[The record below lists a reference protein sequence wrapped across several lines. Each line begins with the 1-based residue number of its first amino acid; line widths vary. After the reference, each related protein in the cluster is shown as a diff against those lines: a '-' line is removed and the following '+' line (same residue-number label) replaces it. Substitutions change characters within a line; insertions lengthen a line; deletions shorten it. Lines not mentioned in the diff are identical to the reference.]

1 MHDQQLIWLSCLVAA
16 GVVTST
22 SVVAQA
28 QTNQS
33 DTTGN
38 QTYSAPSVNI
48 DNLNGNGFSGT
59 TQYNPATGQVVGG
72 AIKTPIRFGDFS
84 GGSSGTGFG
93 RDPGDASGN
102 SSGTSSEDNGSQPRE
117 VTLSEVAEALNN
129 GLEKSLDN
137 LATAENDAKLAESQP
152 RRITRR
158 SADREDETTC
168 VNPVSKAREI
178 VKRQLAETEKFIE
191 QVNPIEPKKNI
202 W

>member
-28 QTNQS
+28 QTNLS
-33 DTTGN
+33 DTEGGN
-38 QTYSAPSVNI
+38 NFSAPSVSI
-48 DNLNGNGFSGT
+48 DSLNGNSFSGT
-59 TQYNPATGQVVGG
+59 TQFNPVTGEIVGG
-72 AIKTPIRFGDFS
+72 SIITPIEFGNFS

-93 RDPGDASGN
+93 PNTRRAIGD
-102 SSGTSSEDNGSQPRE
+102 SSEASSEENGSQPRE
-117 VTLSEVAEALNN
+117 VTLNEVAEALSN

-158 SADREDETTC
+158 SADKDETRAC
-168 VNPVSKAREI
+168 VNPVFQAREI
-178 VKRQLAETEKFIE
+178 VERQLAEARKFIE